1 MSTQLAGINFMSP
14 EIVEN
19 PFAANALARREA
31 PVYQLPGTG
40 IFMVSTYDLIAEA
53 CGRPEDFSNEFGAAL
68 QGNAREDEEIKSVL
82 ARGWP
87 VVDTLLTAD
96 PPRHT
101 RFRKL
106 VNLAFSPA
114 RVNKI
119 EAHVGAIVDELIDG
133 FIDRGHCEFVREFG
147 VPLPLT
153 VISDQLGVPRSDMAL
168 FKEWSDA
175 IADRLGGMLSRDEEL
190 ACAHKLVAFQH
201 YMLARLE
208 ERRGN
213 PRDDLLSDLVNA
225 RIDGER
231 ELDTAELL
239 SMVQQFL
246 VAGNETTTNSLA
258 GGILLLIQN
267 PGEFAKILAN
277 PDLIKN
283 MVEEVLRLESPT
295 NSMWRIVKR
304 NAELGGVAIP
314 AGSTL
319 LLRYGSGNRDAAKF
333 PDPDRFDVE
342 RKNAQMH
349 LAFGRGTHSCIG
361 AMLSRK
367 EMNVAFRRLTTRLK
381 NPRLAPDN
389 DLSHHIN
396 LLLRGLKS
404 LHIEFD
410 RP

>member
-1 MSTQLAGINFMSP
+1 M
-14 EIVEN
+14 
-19 PFAANALARREA
+19 
-31 PVYQLPGTG
+31 
-40 IFMVSTYDLIAEA
+40 
-53 CGRPEDFSNEFGAAL
+53 
-68 QGNAREDEEIKSVL
+68 
-82 ARGWP
+82 
-87 VVDTLLTAD
+87 
-96 PPRHT
+96 
-101 RFRKL
+101 
-106 VNLAFSPA
+106 
-114 RVNKI
+114 
-119 EAHVGAIVDELIDG
+119 
-133 FIDRGHCEFVREFG
+133 
-147 VPLPLT
+147 
-153 VISDQLGVPRSDMAL
+153 
-168 FKEWSDA
+168 
-175 IADRLGGMLSRDEEL
+175 
-190 ACAHKLVAFQH
+190 
-201 YMLARLE
+201 
-208 ERRGN
+208 
-213 PRDDLLSDLVNA
+213 VNA

-304 NAELGGVAIP
+304 DAELGGVAIP

-367 EMNVAFRRLTTRLK
+367 EMNVAFRRVTARLK
-381 NPRLAPDN
+381 NPRLAPGN

>member
-1 MSTQLAGINFMSP
+1 MSTQLAEINFMSP

-19 PFAANALARREA
+19 PFEANALARREA
-31 PVYQLPGTG
+31 PVHRMPGTG
-40 IFMVSTYDLIAEA
+40 IFIVSTYDLIAEA
-53 CGRPEDFSNEFGAAL
+53 CGRTDDFSNEFGAAL
-68 QGNAREDEEIKSVL
+68 QGRALEDEEIKRVL
-82 ARGWP
+82 AGGWP
-87 VVDTLLTAD
+87 AVDTLLTAD
-96 PPRHT
+96 PPKHT

-106 VNLAFSPA
+106 VNLAFSPL

-119 EAHVGAIVDELIDG
+119 EAHVGMIVDGLIDG
-133 FIDRGHCEFVREFG
+133 FIDRGSCEFVREFG

-153 VISDQLGVPRSDMAL
+153 VISDQLGVPRRDMAL

-175 IADRLGGMLSRDEEL
+175 FADRLSGMLSRDEEL
-190 ACAHKLVAFQH
+190 ACAHKVVAFQH
-201 YMLARLE
+201 YMKARLD
-208 ERRGN
+208 ERRAD

-246 VAGNETTTNSLA
+246 VAGNETTTNCLA
-258 GGILLLIQN
+258 GGVLLLIQN
-267 PGEFAKILAN
+267 PAELAKIIAN
-277 PDLIKN
+277 PELVKN

-304 NAELGGVAIP
+304 DAELGGVAIP

-333 PDPDRFDVE
+333 PEAERFDVE
-342 RKNAQMH
+342 RRNAPMH

-367 EMNVAFRRLTTRLK
+367 EMSVAFRRLTARLK
-381 NPRLAPDN
+381 NLRLAPHA
-389 DLSHHIN
+389 DLSHQSN
-396 LLLRGLKS
+396 LLLRGLKT